1 MTDKIKQFTNP
12 TNTDNIKLS
21 ELFDISDLSRQVG
34 ENTSD
39 IKKLKEQSEKL
50 ESVKVEMIEVKS
62 RQANIEE
69 KLELLNVNDG
79 KIEQGINSINS
90 GTTTFR
96 YWLGGAVVIIFT
108 CIFGT
113 LMFGLNITKSNQS
126 TMQIYLEDKI
136 EASDKKHDKNYDNIS
151 VKIDKITDL
160 LIEAKTSK

>member
-79 KIEQGINSINS
+79 KIERGIDNIKT

-96 YWLGGAVVIIFT
+96 YWLGGAVVIIFS

-113 LMFGLNITKSNQS
+113 LMFGLNITKGSQA
-126 TMQIYLEDKI
+126 TMQLYLENKI